1 MRLKYFTLV
10 VLAGLTI
17 TACGSTTKTP
27 APTARPTPTARP
39 MPTATPSPATTTPA
53 PVADV
58 CQANPAPATS
68 AQVVVSQPAAFARVT
83 SPLTVSGSINA
94 FEAKFRSAIKDA
106 SGTDLV
112 NQQAHSEQG
121 QVLSPFS
128 ESVLFTVSAET
139 PACLW
144 VFQIS
149 GEGSPTTI
157 QQVPLTLMP
166 S

>member
-1 MRLKYFTLV
+1 VRLEYLTLV
-10 VLAGLTI
+10 VLAGLT
-17 TACGSTTKTP
+17 TAACGSATKTP
-27 APTARPTPTARP
+27 APTARPTPTA
-39 MPTATPSPATTTPA
+39 TPSPAATTAA

-68 AQVVVSQPAAFARVT
+68 AQVAVTQPAASAQVT

-94 FEAKFRSAIKDA
+94 FEATFRIAIKDA

-112 NQQAHSEQG
+112 NQQAHSQQG

-128 ESVLFTVSAET
+128 ETVLFTVSAET

-149 GEGSPTTI
+149 GKGSPTTI
-157 QQVPLTLMP
+157 QQLPLTLMP